1 MFSAEFWD
9 ELQSDWIVMDYH
21 TTAMTVKYKQ
31 DRVFPQ
37 ITDGWNEMKEAFDF
51 KDHQLITLFYHGNNL
66 FGLKA
71 IQEIDRFLRV
81 PIYHSRATT
90 PGYTAHFRL
99 QLTNDI
105 INKPCLVQ
113 FHIITIFLSIL
124 LQVLFLLI

>member
-1 MFSAEFWD
+1 
-9 ELQSDWIVMDYH
+9 
-21 TTAMTVKYKQ
+21 
-31 DRVFPQ
+31 
-37 ITDGWNEMKEAFDF
+37 MKEAFDF

-71 IQEIDRFLRV
+71 IQEIDHFFRV
-81 PIYHSRATT
+81 PIYHSRATI

-105 INKPCLVQ
+105 INKPYLVQ